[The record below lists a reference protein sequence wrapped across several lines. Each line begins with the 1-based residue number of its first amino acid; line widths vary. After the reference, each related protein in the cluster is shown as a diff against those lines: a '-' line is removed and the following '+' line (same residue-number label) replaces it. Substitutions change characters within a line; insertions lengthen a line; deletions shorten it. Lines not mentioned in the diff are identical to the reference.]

1 MKTDIHPDYMD
12 CEVRCGC
19 GERFTT
25 RATTA
30 TIRVEVCSKCH
41 PFYTGKQKLVDSA
54 GRVEKFQKRW
64 GKHMEE
70 RRAAIAGSPAA
81 DPQAADEPAEATEP
95 AEADESAEATEPAE
109 AAEPAE
115 PAEPAAQADESTAEE
130 QEPAQ

>member
-25 RATTA
+25 RATTS

-70 RRAAIAGSPAA
+70 RLAAIAGSSP
-81 DPQAADEPAEATEP
+81 
-95 AEADESAEATEPAE
+95 

-115 PAEPAAQADESTAEE
+115 DAEAAETAEPEGAEEAAEPEGPAEPAAQADESTAEE